1 MARFTNNREVIK
13 NLCINTGTTAVP
25 VWTNLC
31 TTSEIEL
38 TTDLEM
44 TDFYVF
50 CDAIQRSLVTGAS
63 LSLDTTVK
71 LDIDNSATETILSK
85 IHTLLASGT
94 VAQFNNESIKFD
106 LITGLNSDGVTIEYT
121 TYIVP
126 CTINFSDLGGGA
138 EEEGE
143 FSLEAH
149 ITGIATEEA
158 SA

>member
-13 NLCINTGTTAVP
+13 NLCINTGTTANP

-38 TTDLEM
+38 TTDLEI

-71 LDIDNSATETILSK
+71 LDIDNSATEAILAK

-94 VAQFNNESIKFD
+94 VAQFNNETIKFD

-121 TYIVP
+121 TYTAP

-143 FSLEAH
+143 FTLEAH
-149 ITGIATEEA
+149 ITGVATT
-158 SA
+158 S

>member
-13 NLCINTGTTAVP
+13 NLSINTGTTANP
-25 VWTNLC
+25 VWTTMC
-31 TTSEIEL
+31 CTSEIGF
-38 TTDLEM
+38 TTDLET

-71 LDIDNSATETILSK
+71 LDISNSAVETILAK

-94 VAQFNNESIKFD
+94 IAQFNNESIKFD
-106 LITGLNSDGVTIEYT
+106 LITGLDEDGTTIEYT
-121 TYIVP
+121 TYTVP
-126 CTINFSDLGGGA
+126 CTMVFSDLGGSA

-143 FSLEAH
+143 FSLEIH
-149 ITGIATEEA
+149 ITGTATETT

>member
-13 NLCINTGTTAVP
+13 NLCINTGTTANP

-38 TTDLEM
+38 TTDLEI

-63 LSLDTTVK
+63 ISLDTTVK
-71 LDIDNSATETILSK
+71 LDIDNSATEAILAK

-106 LITGLNSDGVTIEYT
+106 LITGLDEDGVTIEYT

-143 FSLEAH
+143 FTLEAH
-149 ITGIATEEA
+149 ITGVATEET